1 VEDSQLDMMD
11 VPRISPKTGIQI
23 TKTLNPGVVYVAKLG
38 ESSLPELVGIQSELL
53 VKIIYSGL
61 AKERYGQQVHE
72 LLSKKDMAPLYFTNF
87 FTKLNTLPMAK
98 LETYHVM
105 EYLPPPSGTSLG
117 WMTLHELGKKFSQ
130 EATRSKGQ
138 IRDALEAIINVLQLE
153 KLVHGDLRTNNVLVC
168 VQIIEGG
175 SSVVIQP
182 RPSNSHPPGSKSVAY
197 LKVVDFDWAGH
208 GSGVLYPSIRNPA
221 IPWPG
226 ENGKAIGLEDDRT
239 MINHWMAFWP
249 NDPQPVQ
256 VLADLGYGQ

>member
-1 VEDSQLDMMD
+1 MEDSQLDMMD

-23 TKTLNPGVVYVAKLG
+23 TKTLYPGVVYVAKLG
-38 ESSLPELVGIQSELL
+38 ESSLPELAGIQSELL
-53 VKIIYSGL
+53 VKIIYSEL

-72 LLSKKDMAPLYFTNF
+72 LLSKKDMAPRYFTNF
-87 FTKLNTLPMAK
+87 FTKLNTLPLAK

-117 WMTLHELGKKFSQ
+117 WMTLHELGKKFPQ
-130 EATRSKGQ
+130 EATRSKCQ
-138 IRDALEAIINVLQLE
+138 M
-153 KLVHGDLRTNNVLVC
+153 
-168 VQIIEGG
+168 
-175 SSVVIQP
+175 P
-182 RPSNSHPPGSKSVAY
+182 RPSNSHRPGSKSVTY

-208 GSGVLYPSIRNPA
+208 GTGVLYPSVRNPA

-256 VLADLGYGQ
+256 VLADVGYGQ